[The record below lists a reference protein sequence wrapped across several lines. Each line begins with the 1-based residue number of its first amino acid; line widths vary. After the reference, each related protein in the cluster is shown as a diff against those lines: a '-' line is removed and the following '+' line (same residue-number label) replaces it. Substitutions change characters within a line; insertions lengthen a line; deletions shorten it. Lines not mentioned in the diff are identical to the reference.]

1 MPGMSLELIHR
12 YYRAF
17 NAADYPGMLACLAE
31 DVEHDIN
38 QGDRETGRTRFAAF
52 LKRMH
57 ESYREQLSEIV
68 VMGNPESTHF
78 AAEFIV
84 QGTYLKAD
92 PELPPAHGQRY
103 RLAAGAFFEVAEGL
117 ITRVTTY
124 YNLRDWLDQVRQ
136 P

>member
-1 MPGMSLELIHR
+1 MSSMSVDLIQT

-57 ESYREQLSEIV
+57 ECYRERLSEIV
-68 VMGNPESTHF
+68 VMSNAEGTHF
-78 AAEFIV
+78 AAEFV
-84 QGTYLKAD
+84 VSGEYQKAD
-92 PELPPAHGQRY
+92 PDMPPAHGQRY
-103 RLAAGAFFEVAEGL
+103 RVAAGAFFEVAEGL

-124 YNLRDWLDQVRQ
+124 YNLRDWFDQVRR

>member
-1 MPGMSLELIHR
+1 MSGMSVELIQT

-17 NAADYPGMLACLAE
+17 NAADYSGMLACVTE

-57 ESYREQLSEIV
+57 ESYREQLSDVV
-68 VMGNPESTHF
+68 VMSNAEGTHL
-78 AAEFIV
+78 AAEFV
-84 QGTYLKAD
+84 VSGEYLQAGPD
-92 PELPPAHGQRY
+92 LPPAHGQRY

-124 YNLRDWLDQVRQ
+124 YNLRDWLDQVRR

>member
-1 MPGMSLELIHR
+1 MSGMSVELIQT

-17 NAADYPGMLACLAE
+17 NAADYPGMLACVAD

-38 QGDRETGRTRFAAF
+38 QGDRETGRTRFTAF
-52 LKRMH
+52 LQRMH
-57 ESYREQLSEIV
+57 EAYREQLSEIV
-68 VMGNPESTHF
+68 IMSNREGTHF
-78 AAEFIV
+78 AAEFV
-84 QGTYLKAD
+84 VSGEYLKAD
-92 PELPPAHGQRY
+92 RDMPPAHGQRY
-103 RLAAGAFFEVAEGL
+103 RLAAGAFFEVEEGL